1 MTTNHPEMSQS
12 VYDQAAKFRQAT
24 GGVPVIVYIQKGVSG
39 FRVEVRMNDGSSAAP
54 LVENLVNVLGMACQ
68 QCGMTVKM

>member
-1 MTTNHPEMSQS
+1 MTTNPPEMSQS

-24 GGVPVIVYIQKGVSG
+24 GGVPVIVYIQKGASG
-39 FRVEVRMNDGSSAAP
+39 FRVEVRMNDGSSAEP
-54 LVENLVNVLGMACQ
+54 LVENLVNVLAMACQ